1 MKKTIYTLLTSFFA
15 LHLYTSQ
22 NKGIGINTANPQGI
36 LHTDGLKDNPASSSN
51 ITSVQQLNDVL
62 IDHNG
67 RIGVGTLTPNAKVDL
82 RNSGNGA
89 IGIGNST
96 LSANIADG
104 GAVRYNNGIEYSN
117 GQNWYKLLNSLPQNK
132 ILVIATK
139 TNNNVKLINPS
150 SINNNGL
157 QNRQSNYLVDWTKIY
172 ESNSGSTF
180 NASTGVFTAPRD
192 GVYVAVYTVSLQA
205 LQFNF
210 DSATTQN
217 PLQTEAIWQVYDN
230 TGGLTT
236 ANIVNTVKCANTY
249 SSNTSGGVSLDS
261 GSYCSASL
269 YMQQGQRLMPYIW
282 FNLNSINT
290 ANFSL
295 NNSGGYNNLTITE
308 Q

>member
-1 MKKTIYTLLTSFFA
+1 MKKTTGTTLIFIFLSHFYF
-15 LHLYTSQ
+15 SQ
-22 NKGIGINTANPQGI
+22 NKGLGINTNEPQGI
-36 LHTDGLKDNPASSSN
+36 LHTDGLKDNVSGSISP
-51 ITSVQQLNDVL
+51 VQQLNDVL
-62 IDHNG
+62 IDFDG
-67 RIGVGTLTPNAKVDL
+67 KLGIGTLKPNSKVDL
-82 RNSGNGA
+82 RNAGNGA
-89 IGIGNST
+89 LGIGNST
-96 LSANIADG
+96 LSASAADG
-104 GAVRYNNGIEYSN
+104 GAVRYNSGLEYSN
-117 GQNWYKLLNSLPQNK
+117 GQNWYKPLTSLPQAK
-132 ILVIATK
+132 LLIIATK
-139 TNNNVKLINPS
+139 TSNNVKLINPS
-150 SINNNGL
+150 APNNNGL

-172 ESNSGSTF
+172 ETNSGTSF

-205 LQFNF
+205 MEFNF
-210 DSATTQN
+210 NSSATQN

-230 TGGLTT
+230 TTGLTT

-249 SSNTSGGVSLDS
+249 SSNTSSGVSLDS

-282 FNLNSINT
+282 FNLNSANN